1 MLTATWDKT
10 EIQVIRSK
18 QKDFQ
23 APITADSSGDMS
35 SPTMDI
41 ILYQYILQHD
51 LEPLQDMLL
60 GDWTQNTLRAMQGL
74 AGTEGCHYF
83 NGGLTT
89 DVAGSSPFMLYQ
101 SFLDFL

>member
-1 MLTATWDKT
+1 M
-10 EIQVIRSK
+10 
-18 QKDFQ
+18 
-23 APITADSSGDMS
+23 ADSSGDMS

-51 LEPLQDMLL
+51 QELLL

-83 NGGLTT
+83 NGGLTP
-89 DVAGSSPFMLYQ
+89 DVAGSLPFMLYQ